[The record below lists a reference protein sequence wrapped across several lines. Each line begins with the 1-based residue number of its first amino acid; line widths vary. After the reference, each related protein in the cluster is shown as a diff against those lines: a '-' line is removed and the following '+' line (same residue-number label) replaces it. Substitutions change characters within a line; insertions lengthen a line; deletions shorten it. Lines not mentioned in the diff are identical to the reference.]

1 MPATYHRKIHHSA
14 AIILMIPFTFKYV
27 KQLAVLSML
36 LFLSGFLSAQN
47 TGQLKWLVT
56 AQKNSGKEYTITAK
70 GIITDGW
77 RVFTNKSIIEELDK
91 AAVIFTDSAIQK
103 NSDVEINGTEKT
115 ITDPLFK
122 QIATTVE
129 KEITLSQKITF
140 TNTVPGK
147 LKVLLTYSFA
157 KGNTEFFTEPG
168 EKFEVTLE
176 GGATVSVDDNRI
188 KISSIDLKN
197 PIAKCGDTETQQN
210 KGLWQIFL
218 IGFLGGLIALLTPC
232 VFPMIPLTV
241 SFFTK
246 NETNRKKGMANALL
260 YGFFIF
266 LIYVLLSVPFY
277 FLPKGNEEILN
288 NISTNPWLNI
298 AFFIIFI
305 VFALSFFGLYEIT
318 LPSALANKA
327 DAKSSTGTI
336 AGIFFMALTLA
347 IVSFSCT
354 GPILGSLLVGAL
366 NGGAINLTAGL
377 AGFGL
382 ALALPFALFALFP
395 QLLSSLPK
403 SGGWLSEVKV
413 VLGFIELA
421 MAIKFLSNADLTQHW
436 GIIKREI
443 FIGFWIF
450 CSVSIALYLLNVVP
464 FKRKYPVKFSK
475 AKWAVT
481 ILFAAITV
489 YLIPGISNT
498 KYAKLSLISGF
509 PPPYCYSVYNQPY
522 YCNEPLKD
530 YNDALKIAKEKN
542 KPIMLDFT
550 GWNCVNCRK
559 MEENVW
565 PDERVKKLMDE
576 FILVSLYVDDRKK
589 LPAHK
594 QFTYKTTDGGEK
606 DIVTIGDKWATMQVE
621 NFGVTSQPYYVLL
634 SPDEKLL
641 NMPVAYEPS
650 AEAYAAWL
658 QCGLDAFK
666 KK

>member
-1 MPATYHRKIHHSA
+1 M
-14 AIILMIPFTFKYV
+14 
-27 KQLAVLSML
+27 KQLTGLSML
-36 LFLSGFLSAQN
+36 LFLSLVLSAQN
-47 TGQLKWLVT
+47 IGQLKWQVSS
-56 AQKNSGKEYTITAK
+56 QKINDKEYTITAK
-70 GIITDGW
+70 GIVTDGW
-77 RVFTNKSIIEELDK
+77 RVFSNKTLIDGLEK
-91 AAVIFTDSAIQK
+91 ATINFTDSSIKKEGDA
-103 NSDVEINGTEKT
+103 EITGTEKI
-115 ITDPLFK
+115 ITDPVFQQK
-122 QIATTVE
+122 ATIVE
-129 KEITLSQKITF
+129 QEVTLSQKIIF
-140 TNTVPGK
+140 TNTIPGN
-147 LKVLLTYSFA
+147 LKILLSYSFA
-157 KGNTEFFTEPG
+157 KGNDQFFTEPG
-168 EKFEVTLE
+168 EKFDVAIA
-176 GGATVSVDDNRI
+176 GGVAVAADDNRI
-188 KISSIDLKN
+188 KISTIDLKKPLAN
-197 PIAKCGDTETQQN
+197 CGNTAGQSG
-210 KGLWQIFL
+210 KGLWQIFI

-246 NETNRKKGMANALL
+246 KETNRKKGVGNALL
-260 YGFFIF
+260 YGAFIF

-298 AFFIIFI
+298 SFFIIFI

-318 LPSALANKA
+318 LPSSIANKA

-336 AGIFFMALTLA
+336 VGIFFMALTLA

-382 ALALPFALFALFP
+382 ALALPFAIFALFP

-421 MAIKFLSNADLTQHW
+421 MAMKFLSNADLTQHW
-436 GIIKREI
+436 GVIKREI

-450 CSVSIALYLLNVVP
+450 CGLCVTLYLLNVPP

-475 AKWAVT
+475 AKLVFT
-481 ILFAAITV
+481 ILFAAITI
-489 YLIPGISNT
+489 YLIPGITNT

-509 PPPYCYSVYNQPY
+509 PPPYCYSVYQQPF
-522 YCNEPLKD
+522 YCDEPLKD
-530 YNDALKIAKEKN
+530 YNEALKMAKEKN
-542 KPIMLDFT
+542 KPIMIDFT

-565 PDERVKKLMDE
+565 PDDKVKKLMGE

-594 QFTYKTTDGGEK
+594 QFTYTTSDGTQK

-621 NFGVTSQPYYVLL
+621 NFGVTSQPYYVLI

-641 NMPVAYEPS
+641 NTPVAYEPN
-650 AEAYAAWL
+650 ANVYASWL
-658 QCGLDAFK
+658 QCGLDAFRK
-666 KK
+666 K

>member
-1 MPATYHRKIHHSA
+1 MTTKFVTQY
-14 AIILMIPFTFKYV
+14 L
-27 KQLAVLSML
+27 KQLAILPML
-36 LFLSGFLSAQN
+36 LFFSLALTAQN
-47 TGQLKWLVT
+47 TGQLKWQVIS
-56 AQKNSGKEYTITAK
+56 QKINGKEYVITAK
-70 GIITDGW
+70 GTIAAGW
-77 RVFTNKSIIEELDK
+77 RVFSNKSIIEGLDK
-91 AAVIFTDSAIQK
+91 AAINFTDSSIKKLGDAE
-103 NSDVEINGTEKT
+103 VTGTEKT
-115 ITDPLFK
+115 ITDPVFN
-122 QIATTVE
+122 QPATIVE
-129 KEITLSQKITF
+129 NEVTLTQKISF
-140 TNTVPGK
+140 TNEIPAN
-147 LKVLLTYSFA
+147 LKIIISYSFA
-157 KGNTEFFTEPG
+157 KGADEFLTEAG
-168 EKFEVTLE
+168 EKFDVVIA
-176 GGATVSVDDNRI
+176 GGLAVAADDNRI
-188 KISSIDLKN
+188 KITSINLKAPLAN
-197 PIAKCGDTETQQN
+197 CGNTATGDN

-246 NETNRKKGMANALL
+246 KETNRKKGITNALI
-260 YGFFIF
+260 YGGFIF

-288 NISTNPWLNI
+288 NISTNPWLNV

-318 LPSALANKA
+318 LPSSIANRA
-327 DAKSSTGTI
+327 DAKSGTGTI
-336 AGIFFMALTLA
+336 VGIFFMALTLA

-382 ALALPFALFALFP
+382 ALALPFAIFALFP

-413 VLGFIELA
+413 VLGFIEVA
-421 MAIKFLSNADLTQHW
+421 MALKFLSNADLSIHTNILARETFIAIW
-436 GIIKREI
+436 ILCGI
-443 FIGFWIF
+443 
-450 CSVSIALYLLNVVP
+450 CVVLYLLNIPP

-475 AKWAVT
+475 AKIFFV
-481 ILFAAITV
+481 IFFSGITLL
-489 YLIPGISNT
+489 LIPGLTNT
-498 KYAKLSLISGF
+498 KYSNIPLMSGF
-509 PPPYCYSVYNQPY
+509 PPPFSNSLYSDHY
-522 YCNEPLKD
+522 YALNHSDD
-530 YNDALKIAKEKN
+530 YNEALKIAKERN
-542 KPIMLDFT
+542 KPIMIDFT

-565 PDERVKKLMDE
+565 PNEQVKKLMDE
-576 FILVSLYVDDRKK
+576 FVLVSLYVDDRKK

-594 QFTYKTTDGGEK
+594 QFTYTTADGTKK

-621 NFGVTSQPYYVLL
+621 NFGVTSQPYYVLI

-641 NMPVAYEPS
+641 NIPIAYEPN
-650 AEAYAAWL
+650 AKTYAAWL

-666 KK
+666 KSK

>member
-1 MPATYHRKIHHSA
+1 
-14 AIILMIPFTFKYV
+14 MIVKFVLQYI
-27 KQLAVLSML
+27 KQLAVLSAL
-36 LFLSGFLSAQN
+36 LFFSLFLLAQN
-47 TGQLKWLVT
+47 TGQVKWQVSS
-56 AQKNSGKEYTITAK
+56 QKINNKEYSIIAK
-70 GIITDGW
+70 GIVADGW
-77 RVFTNKSIIEELDK
+77 RMYTNKTNIDGLDK
-91 AAVIFTDSAIQK
+91 AAINFTDSSIKKNGDAIV
-103 NSDVEINGTEKT
+103 SGTEKN
-115 ITDPLFK
+115 INDPLFK
-122 QIATTVE
+122 QIAATVE
-129 KEITLSQKITF
+129 KEVTLSQKIEF
-140 TNTVPGK
+140 TNTVPGN
-147 LKVLLTYSFA
+147 LKVLLTFSFA
-157 KGNTEFFTEPG
+157 KGSNEFFTEPG
-168 EKFEVTLE
+168 EKFDIAIA
-176 GGATVSVDDNRI
+176 GGIAVAANDNRI
-188 KISSIDLKN
+188 KIATIDLKN
-197 PIAKCGDTETQQN
+197 PVANCGNSTTQQN

-246 NETNRKKGMANALL
+246 KETSRKKGIANALI
-260 YGFFIF
+260 YGGFIF

-298 AFFIIFI
+298 SFFIIFL

-318 LPSALANKA
+318 LPSSIANSA
-327 DAKSSTGTI
+327 DAKSNTGTI

-366 NGGAINLTAGL
+366 NGGAVNLTAGL

-382 ALALPFALFALFP
+382 ALALPFAVFALFP

-436 GIIKREI
+436 SVIKREI

-450 CSVSIALYLLNVVP
+450 CGLCVTLYLLNAPP
-464 FKRKYPVKFSK
+464 FRRKYPVKFSK
-475 AKWAVT
+475 AKLVFT
-481 ILFAAITV
+481 ILFAAITL
-489 YLIPGISNT
+489 YLIPGVTNT

-509 PPPYCYSVYNQPY
+509 PPPYCYSVYQQPF
-522 YCNEPLKD
+522 YCDEPLKD
-530 YNDALKIAKEKN
+530 YNEALKMAKEKN
-542 KPIMLDFT
+542 KPIMIDFT

-565 PDERVKKLMDE
+565 PDDKVKKLMDE

-594 QFTYKTTDGGEK
+594 QFTYKTADSTQK

-621 NFGVTSQPYYVLL
+621 NFGVTSQPYYVLI

-641 NMPVAYEPS
+641 NLPVAYEPN
-650 AEAYAAWL
+650 AHAYAAWL

-666 KK
+666 KR

>member
-1 MPATYHRKIHHSA
+1 M
-14 AIILMIPFTFKYV
+14 ILLLLKYV
-27 KQLAVLSML
+27 KQLSASATL
-36 LFLSGFLSAQN
+36 LFLSLFLNAQN
-47 TGQLKWLVT
+47 TGQVKWQLSS
-56 AQKNSGKEYTITAK
+56 QKINEKEYSIIAK
-70 GIITDGW
+70 GTVADGW
-77 RVFTNKSIIEELDK
+77 RIYSNKTVMDGLEK
-91 AAVIFTDSAIQK
+91 AAVSFTDSSILQTAPLQIA
-103 NSDVEINGTEKT
+103 GTEKT
-115 ITDPLFK
+115 GTDAVF
-122 QIATTVE
+122 QQTATTIE
-129 KEITLSQKITF
+129 KEITFTQKIKF
-140 TNTVPGK
+140 TGTVPGN
-147 LKVLLTYSFA
+147 LKVALAFSFA
-157 KGNTEFFTEPG
+157 KGSEEFLTEAG
-168 EKFEVTLE
+168 EKFDVKLE
-176 GGATVSVDDNRI
+176 GGEAVSADDNRI
-188 KISSIDLKN
+188 KISTVDLKK
-197 PIAKCGDTETQQN
+197 PAASCGNTAVEEG
-210 KGLWQIFL
+210 KGIWQIFL

-246 NETNRKKGMANALL
+246 KATSRKKGIANALI

-277 FLPKGNEEILN
+277 FLEKGNEEILN
-288 NISTNPWLNI
+288 NISTSPWLNI
-298 AFFIIFI
+298 AFFVIFV

-318 LPSALANKA
+318 LPSSFANST
-327 DAKSSTGTI
+327 DSKSNTGTLL
-336 AGIFFMALTLA
+336 GIFFMALTLA

-421 MAIKFLSNADLTQHW
+421 MAMKFISNADLTQHW
-436 GIIKREI
+436 GVIKREI
-443 FIGFWIF
+443 FIGFWIL
-450 CSVSIALYLLNVVP
+450 CGLGTTLYLLNIPP
-464 FKRKYPVKFSK
+464 FKRQFPVKLTK
-475 AKWAVT
+475 AKWFFV

-489 YLIPGISNT
+489 YLLPGVTNS
-498 KYAKLSLISGF
+498 KYSKLPLVSGF
-509 PPPYCYSVYNQPY
+509 PPPYCYSVYQQPY
-522 YCNEPLKD
+522 YCDEPLKD
-530 YNDALKIAKEKN
+530 YNEALKLAKERN

-565 PDERVKKLMDE
+565 PDERVKKLMNE

-594 QFTYKTTDGGEK
+594 QFTYTTADGAKKE
-606 DIVTIGDKWATMQVE
+606 IITIGDKWATMQVE

-641 NMPVAYEPS
+641 NVPVAYEPN
-650 AEAYAAWL
+650 AAAYAAWL
-658 QCGLDAFK
+658 QCGLDAFNK
-666 KK
+666 K